1 MAKTEKLLTPI
12 GECKWAHVQE
22 PKPGFS
28 DKDEPKYC
36 INVVFDPKDKA
47 WMKWAED
54 MKEQAEEAGGGN
66 PVKWEKIKDP
76 KDESK
81 KVKTGLLTVQFH
93 TGAKFKPGLFDANGV
108 PLADGV
114 LVGNGSKVRVNYS
127 PKEYTGF
134 GGGITLYL
142 NAVQVLELVE
152 FGENK
157 AVDYGFDFDPEAV
170 KAAEAEVNP
179 FADAPESGSVDD
191 INAQLDADA
200 IDDDPDAF

>member
-1 MAKTEKLLTPI
+1 
-12 GECKWAHVQE
+12 
-22 PKPGFS
+22 
-28 DKDEPKYC
+28 
-36 INVVFDPKDKA
+36 
-47 WMKWAED
+47 MKWAED
-54 MKEQAEEAGGGN
+54 MKEQAETAGGGN
-66 PVKWEKIKDP
+66 PIKWEKIKDP